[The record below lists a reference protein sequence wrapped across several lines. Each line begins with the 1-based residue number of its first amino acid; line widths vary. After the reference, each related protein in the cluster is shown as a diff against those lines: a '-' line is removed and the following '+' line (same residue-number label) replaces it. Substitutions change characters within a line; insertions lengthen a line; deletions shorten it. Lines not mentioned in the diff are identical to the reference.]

1 MRDVTTDEKGTQF
14 VVSRLGFKQAILI
27 HDPLDYTPW
36 KHASITKTKRVQT
49 VEMALQYK
57 KEYSAKQIF
66 SHLWNSMAHKKK
78 KKKKTLTKNV

>member
-1 MRDVTTDEKGTQF
+1 MLRSPEILF
-14 VVSRLGFKQAILI
+14 SSEGFKQAILI

-78 KKKKTLTKNV
+78 KKKKNTH